1 MSTDATPRVSI
12 ALSMRNAAATI
23 GPAVRSLLA
32 QTMADWELILLDDG
46 SNDASVEV
54 VRNFADHRVQI
65 HVDGKRLGLATRL
78 NQAIDMARARY
89 LARMDADDIAYPERL
104 EQQLAYVDAHPQV
117 DLLGAA
123 MMVFEGDG
131 QPVGLFPSR
140 AEHAQICAR
149 PFSGFYLAH
158 PTWLGKLEWFKRWR
172 YDPAWRK
179 SQDQDLLLRA
189 WSSSRFAAL
198 PQPLVGYRQ
207 DAVSLRKSVL
217 GRYYFSRAIVRR
229 ARGDGQ
235 MVRGAL
241 GVAEQLAKLGFEF
254 VAIATGQTRSLLRHR
269 ALPFSEAQAATWRQ
283 AWAASHPEAVLAH
296 PA

>member
-1 MSTDATPRVSI
+1 MSADAKPRVSI
-12 ALSMRNAAATI
+12 ALSMRDAAATI
-23 GPAVRSLLA
+23 GAALRSLLA
-32 QTMADWELILLDDG
+32 QTMADWELILIDDG
-46 SNDASVEV
+46 SSDASVEV
-54 VRNFADHRVQI
+54 ARSFADHRIQI
-65 HVDGKRLGLATRL
+65 QVDGTRLGLAARL
-78 NQAIDMARARY
+78 NQAIDIAQARY

-104 EQQLAYVDAHPQV
+104 EQQLAYLDAHPQV

-179 SQDQDLLLRA
+179 AQDQDLLLRA
-189 WSSSRFAAL
+189 WSASRFAAL

-207 DAVSLRKSVL
+207 DAVSLRKSIV
-217 GRYYFSRAIVRR
+217 GRYYFSRAILRVARR
-229 ARGDGQ
+229 DGQ
-235 MVRGAL
+235 VTPGVLA
-241 GVAEQLAKLGFEF
+241 VAEQIAKLGFEF
-254 VAIATGQTRSLLRHR
+254 VAITTGQPRSLLRHR
-269 ALPFSEAQAATWRQ
+269 ALPFSEAQAKAWRQ
-283 AWAASHPEAVLAH
+283 AWAASHPEKVVAPQA
-296 PA
+296 